1 LCQEELYLLELVH
14 FIDLNPLRAGLV
26 AELKS
31 LDKYPYSGHG
41 VLMDKLAH
49 VWQDAHYILKFFE

>member
-1 LCQEELYLLELVH
+1 MLELVRYIH
-14 FIDLNPLRAGLV
+14 LNHLRAGLV

-41 VLMDKLAH
+41 VLMGKLAH

>member
-1 LCQEELYLLELVH
+1 LLELVRYIH
-14 FIDLNPLRAGLV
+14 LNHLRAGLV

-41 VLMDKLAH
+41 VLMGKLAH